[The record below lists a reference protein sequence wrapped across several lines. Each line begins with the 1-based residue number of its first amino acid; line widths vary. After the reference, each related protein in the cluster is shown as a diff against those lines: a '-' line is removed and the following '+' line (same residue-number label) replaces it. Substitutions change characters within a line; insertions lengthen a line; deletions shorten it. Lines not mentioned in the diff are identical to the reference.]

1 MHFVF
6 PLRWCTALVQC
17 PVTVRCKCVK
27 KMHRMRRTF
36 FLTSTND
43 ERGLCASAPGLQRK
57 ELTGQKRI
65 LLREG
70 RSACASKCVGLFVG
84 VLLSPSR
91 TFGWP
96 SSSGTAL
103 HTTKKNEW
111 RRFTRSYSPFFRLQ
125 RRYFRENDLVS
136 AEEMHSFGF

>member
-1 MHFVF
+1 MCQEDAQDDAHI
-6 PLRWCTALVQC
+6 
-17 PVTVRCKCVK
+17 
-27 KMHRMRRTF
+27 

-70 RSACASKCVGLFVG
+70 RSVGASKCVGLNVG

-103 HTTKKNEW
+103 HIIKNEGVS
-111 RRFTRSYSPFFRLQ
+111 RVLTHLFRLQ